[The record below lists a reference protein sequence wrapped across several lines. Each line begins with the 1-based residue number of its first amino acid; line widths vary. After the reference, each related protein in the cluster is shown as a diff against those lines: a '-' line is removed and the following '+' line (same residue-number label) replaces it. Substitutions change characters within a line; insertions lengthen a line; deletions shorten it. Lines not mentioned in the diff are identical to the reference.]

1 VAAQSDG
8 ARYGL
13 RNDPAGAERALEV
26 IGETA
31 RTAIS
36 DLRTIVAQLRDPQLA
51 PSSPSQAQQA
61 DVLER
66 MRRSGMDL
74 DFREVGTPDQSA
86 LIALTAHR
94 LLGEALTHALKHGD
108 LAAPVQVEQDWTDG
122 YRLTVTNGLRPDDQ
136 PSGTADDRVIPESD
150 TGTERSSGHG
160 LVGMSERTTV
170 AGGTFSAGPD
180 DGSWV
185 LRALIPT
192 TVADCDAT
200 THDSNGAG
208 A

>member
-1 VAAQSDG
+1 
-8 ARYGL
+8 
-13 RNDPAGAERALEV
+13 V

-36 DLRTIVAQLRDPQLA
+36 DLRTIVAQLRDPELA
-51 PSSPSQAQQA
+51 PSSPSIAQQA

-74 DFREVGTPDQSA
+74 DFREVGTPDESP

-94 LLGEALTHALKHGD
+94 LLGESLTNALKHGD

-122 YRLTVTNGLRPDDQ
+122 YRLTVTNRPRQDDQ
-136 PSGTADDRVIPESD
+136 PSVAADDLIPPEAD
-150 TGTERSSGHG
+150 TGRQRGPGHG

-170 AGGTFSAGPD
+170 AGGTFCAGTE
-180 DGSWV
+180 DGAWV
-185 LRALIPT
+185 LRAHIPT
-192 TVADCDAT
+192 TIAARGAGAT
-200 THDSNGAG
+200 PDSNGAG